1 MSRAQLTS
9 TVEQNTG
16 GAVAPFVA
24 GKNAIING
32 SMEIWQRGTSF
43 SSTGSIIYTADRWQL
58 GSGVTSGQFTI
69 SQISSGLTGF
79 QYAMRIQRNSGSTST
94 ATVNLQYNLESK
106 ESYRFAGQ
114 NVIVSFYARAGSN
127 FSASSNTIY
136 TPIISGTGT
145 DQNINGGFT
154 GQTTVNNV
162 GQVLT
167 TSWQRFTV
175 SGSVASTATQL
186 AFYFAATSTGTAGTN
201 DYYDITGVQLE
212 LGSVAT
218 PFSRAGGTLQG
229 ELALCQ
235 RYYETGQSL
244 GIVQPTSDGGGNYRS
259 YTLLKFA
266 VTKRSAPG
274 IVITSY
280 IAGTLNK
287 VTSNMAAGVYGGSTA
302 DSTGSA
308 AASQITTESFVLGGV
323 NSSNKY
329 FDGAYWTA
337 SAEL

>member
-16 GAVAPFVA
+16 GAVAPFLA
-24 GKNAIING
+24 GKNFLANG

-43 SSTGSIIYTADRWQL
+43 SSTNTSIYTADRWNNRTY
-58 GSGVTSGQFTI
+58 TSGASLLVTQD
-69 SQISSGLTGF
+69 TGTGNF
-79 QYAMRIQRNSGSTST
+79 KYSVRLRRSTSNT
-94 ATVNLQYNLESK
+94 DTSNLQLFQNLETVNSLFL
-106 ESYRFAGQ
+106 AGQ
-114 NVIVSFYARAGSN
+114 TITFSFYAKAGANYSPTG
-127 FSASSNTIY
+127 SALVSDIITGTTTDQPFYN
-136 TPIISGTGT
+136 ISGGSEY
-145 DQNINGGFT
+145 I
-154 GQTTVNNV
+154 QTNT
-162 GQVLT
+162 LT
-167 TSWQRFTV
+167 TSWKKFSHTITV
-175 SGSVASTATQL
+175 GSSMTQVAAGFVMQP
-186 AFYFAATSTGTAGTN
+186 TGTAGA
-201 DYYDITGVQLE
+201 DDSFYITGVQLE
-212 LGSVAT
+212 IGSVPT

-229 ELALCQ
+229 ELALCE
-235 RYYETGQSL
+235 RFYETGQSL

-266 VTKRSAPG
+266 VTKRSAPA

-302 DSTGSA
+302 DSTGTA